1 MSMPRPAKLI
11 LSLLFGLAATGGV
24 ARAGDVGFAGVLP
37 NGQVYTATVESMQEA
52 RFRHVVRQH
61 TDFSCGAAALAT
73 LLRYGYGLDVDE
85 ATVLAGL
92 MGVANPDEV
101 RKNGFSLLDIKHYAE
116 SLGLRGRGYRVTES
130 RLQSL
135 RVPTIVLIE
144 TNGYRHFVV
153 LKKIEGQLVEIADP
167 ALGNKNLPIAEF
179 MKMWPSRALFAVIG
193 SGFDRNTVLL
203 DSQRT
208 PSARALYARSGPLT
222 DAELLDFGFTN
233 ADLF

>member
-1 MSMPRPAKLI
+1 MSMPRPTTLT
-11 LSLLFGLAATGGV
+11 LPLLFALVATCGA
-24 ARAGDVGFAGVLP
+24 ARAGHVGFAGVLS

-73 LLRYGYGLDVDE
+73 LLRYGYGLNVDE
-85 ATVLAGL
+85 STVLAGL
-92 MGVANPDEV
+92 MGVADPEEV

-116 SLGLRGRGYRVTES
+116 SLGLRGRGYRITEA

-153 LKKIEGQLVEIADP
+153 LKKIEGKVVEIADP
-167 ALGNKNLPIAEF
+167 ALGNKNMPLADF
-179 MKMWPSRALFAVIG
+179 MKIWPSRALFAVIG